1 MYYRFA
7 IIQHMLWAI
16 NDVRICLSLR
26 DIGVAGRFSCLGSG
40 IICAISNKERRRGM
54 REMWVTVGAMVV
66 GYLMYLG
73 IKSMGRK

>member
-1 MYYRFA
+1 M
-7 IIQHMLWAI
+7 
-16 NDVRICLSLR
+16 
-26 DIGVAGRFSCLGSG
+26 AGRFSCLGSG

>member
-1 MYYRFA
+1 MR
-7 IIQHMLWAI
+7 HVLWAI

-26 DIGVAGRFSCLGSG
+26 DIGWAGRFSCLGSG

-54 REMWVTVGAMVV
+54 REMWVTVGAMVL